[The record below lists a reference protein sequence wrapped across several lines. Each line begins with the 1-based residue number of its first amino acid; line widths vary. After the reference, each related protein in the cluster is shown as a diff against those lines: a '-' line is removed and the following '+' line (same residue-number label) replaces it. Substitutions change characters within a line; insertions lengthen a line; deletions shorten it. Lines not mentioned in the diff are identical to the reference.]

1 MPEFALTGPKR
12 ATVPMID
19 AFHTAAVGTRDEIA
33 RALEERGRSSAAG
46 RLLDAVLAQYD
57 GDVDAAIR
65 QLRSLVA
72 SGGAEGSYAADVL
85 APILMMRSGHESEI
99 AALAETLGSNG
110 WPASAAVFRA
120 HIAAHEGASPDARAH
135 VERATRLLETEEDA
149 VIRFRLEQRLARVA
163 FYLHDYD
170 SAMQLALRSAAGASR
185 LAAWRAAAA
194 GYSILYNIHAD
205 VTGDVAEADH
215 YAGLTRIAAT
225 RSDDASFL
233 HTALVAEFELAVQS
247 ADEPRI
253 AVLRREIRRRLLP
266 PQYAEH
272 FALVFSEALLTS
284 LTDQRAFM
292 SVLQVLRDAGDR
304 SRGERA
310 LCTAL
315 IGVAHA
321 AEFDDAAA
329 RSEIREAIRILGRP
343 RSSEPAFE
351 KRYRRLARVAAAVT
365 CLLVGDNVRAGRT
378 LRTAEMAAGSGE
390 EHLVQVAR
398 SGAIASAPR
407 WQRAFAKLF
416 AGAFAARRAA
426 EPPVQLT
433 AAELDVLR
441 LLAAGYGA
449 KRIARESGR
458 SVNTVYNHT
467 RSILA
472 KFDAERTAEAVMIA
486 RRIGM
491 LT

>member
-1 MPEFALTGPKR
+1 
-12 ATVPMID
+12 MID
-19 AFHTAAVGTRDEIA
+19 AFHTMAIGTRDEIA
-33 RALEERGRSSAAG
+33 RALRERGLSSAAG

-65 QLRSLVA
+65 RLRSLVA
-72 SGGAEGSYAADVL
+72 LGGAEAPYAADVL
-85 APILMMRSGHESEI
+85 APILIMRSGHESEI
-99 AALAETLGSNG
+99 EVLAETLGSHG
-110 WPASAAVFRA
+110 WLASAAVFRA
-120 HIAAHEGASPDARAH
+120 HLAAYEGSSSDARGH
-135 VERATRLLETEEDA
+135 FERATRLLASEEDA
-149 VIRFRLEQRLARVA
+149 VIRFRLEHRLARVA
-163 FYLHDYD
+163 FLLHDYD
-170 SAMQLALRSAAGASR
+170 SAMRLALRSAADAAR
-185 LAAWRAAAA
+185 LGAWRAAAA

-215 YAGLTRIAAT
+215 FAGLARIAAS

-233 HTALVAEFELAVQS
+233 HGSLVAEFELAVQS

-284 LTDQRAFM
+284 KTDLRAFA
-292 SVLQVLRDAGDR
+292 SVLHVLRDAGDR

-315 IGVAHA
+315 IGVVRA
-321 AEFDDAAA
+321 AEFDDTAA
-329 RSEIREAIRILGRP
+329 RSEVREAIRILGRA
-343 RSSEPAFE
+343 RSAEPAFE
-351 KRYRRLARVAAAVT
+351 RRYRRLARVAAAVT

-378 LRTAEMAAGSGE
+378 LRAAEMAAGSGE
-390 EHLVQVAR
+390 EQLVGLAS
-398 SGAIASAPR
+398 SGALASVPR
-407 WQRAFAKLF
+407 WQRAFAELF

-426 EPPVQLT
+426 ELPVQLT
-433 AAELDVLR
+433 PAELDVLR

-449 KRIARESGR
+449 KRIARDSGR
-458 SVNTVYNHT
+458 SINTVYNHT

-472 KFDAERTAEAVMIA
+472 KFDAERMAEAVVIA

-491 LT
+491 LG